1 MPIKSYYLKINNYI
15 FTLKI
20 MKLKNKSYTGNI
32 MIFIKYKHFK
42 RNFALLCTHS
52 RQNVLNIPHKLR
64 GSLQSTVM
72 VVYNF
77 KPTHRYII
85 QK

>member
-52 RQNVLNIPHKLR
+52 R
-64 GSLQSTVM
+64 
-72 VVYNF
+72 
-77 KPTHRYII
+77 
-85 QK
+85 